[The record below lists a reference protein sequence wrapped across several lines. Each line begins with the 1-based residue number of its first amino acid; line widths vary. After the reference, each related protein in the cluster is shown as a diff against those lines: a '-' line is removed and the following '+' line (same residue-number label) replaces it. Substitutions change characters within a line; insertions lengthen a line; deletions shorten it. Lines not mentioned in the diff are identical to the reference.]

1 MSEEQLHRMTQAV
14 GVRVAHERQKLGQ
27 EKPCR
32 HHDEV
37 WVWHVCWGVSS
48 FRLGGKIFFDKK
60 KVRFTGRGWFSFFLY
75 LGGTDFFSLGGF

>member
-1 MSEEQLHRMTQAV
+1 MSEEQLHRMAQAV

-37 WVWHVCWGVSS
+37 WVWHVCWG
-48 FRLGGKIFFDKK
+48 FPPFDWGENFFDTR
-60 KVRFTGRGWFSFFLY
+60 KVRFTGRGWFFFFLY